1 GDGGRRLGVAR
12 PRGPYRGAG
21 PNWEHPGMTDM
32 VRAMTPTATL
42 TTEDAALGAAKIS
55 AVGVV
60 IGAVNSAVTGWYA
73 STPEG
78 TAAAGR
84 MVESLTGQAPDAAQ
98 LAGQAQMGL
107 YFTGAL
113 VLLQLGLAVV
123 QWVKPNGVIPIVFLV
138 LVVWALGSSALALA
152 MPGLGG
158 SQPMWL
164 TLFTLVT
171 MLFAATMH
179 IAGIRGAGA
188 LRKFREAQAY

>member
-1 GDGGRRLGVAR
+1 
-12 PRGPYRGAG
+12 
-21 PNWEHPGMTDM
+21 MTDM
-32 VRAMTPTATL
+32 VRAMNPTATL
-42 TTEDAALGAAKIS
+42 TTEDAALAAAKIS

-113 VLLQLGLAVV
+113 VVLQLVLAVV

-158 SQPMWL
+158 SQPTWL

-171 MLFAATMH
+171 MLFAAAMH

-188 LRKFREAQAY
+188 LRKFRDAQAY